1 MRPMWVTKTTRPR
14 GVNCADSGTPTVGVS
29 HRRFPWVSNA
39 CIASLSARKAWP
51 SWSSSAADATANRST
66 SSEHQIVS
74 PVAASS
80 TYRWQPAAAVV
91 TYTRPSASMVGP
103 RLTLPPRLRCHA
115 SVRSPAPS
123 TGA

>member
-1 MRPMWVTKTTRPR
+1 MKITRPR
-14 GVNCADSGTPTVGVS
+14 GVNCADSGTPTIGVS
-29 HRRFPWVSNA
+29 HRTFPSVPNA
-39 CIASLSARKAWP
+39 CIASLSARKARP
-51 SWSSSAADATANRST
+51 SSSSSAADATANRST

-80 TYRWQPAAAVV
+80 TYRWQPGAAVV

-103 RLTLPPRLRCHA
+103 RLTPPPRLRCQA
-115 SVRSPAPS
+115 SVTSSAPS